1 MLDFKRSLRYCLLEK
16 HKGGMEMAS
25 ISCRENKNGIVY
37 RIQVKV
43 KDNGNGKYIVRSMT
57 WEPPES
63 LSNKQAEREV
73 IVVAKEYEDKIK
85 KQLDCCVKNTN
96 DDKIT
101 FKEFAETWLEK
112 CKQEN
117 SASYYVSSSRAIE
130 TANNYI
136 GGYKLVDL
144 TPRIIQNFYDKID
157 KFKMNKVIVT
167 PKENKIRERM
177 AKLNLSYTDVAKKS
191 GKGMLTAALAG
202 SNVKEN
208 SAKTISKALGT
219 TVNSLFDVK
228 KESKPYAHETIHR
241 IKRTVRAILAVAKRQ
256 RLIQDNWASAD
267 YIEFPKKPKVEIEFL
282 DDADAK
288 KLYMALQKS
297 NDIRHKTALMTLLLT
312 GLRRG
317 ELCGLEWDD
326 IDFKQGTLT
335 VERSVTTV
343 KGFGVI
349 EKDPKTESSKRTMS
363 LPESLIQQLKEY
375 KEWQAELA
383 KSLGD
388 RWVNTGRIFTAEFGD
403 KIHPSVVMGWLKKVC
418 ADNNLPRVTL
428 HSLRHT
434 NITLQ
439 IMAGVPLVIVS
450 GRAGHARTSTT
461 TDVYSH
467 FLKSSDKEA
476 AEKLNNLFG

>member
-1 MLDFKRSLRYCLLEK
+1 
-16 HKGGMEMAS
+16 MAS

-43 KDNGNGKYIVRSMT
+43 KDKGNGKDIVRSMT
-57 WEPPES
+57 WQPPES

-96 DDKIT
+96 DDRTT
-101 FKEFAETWLEK
+101 FQEFAETWLEK

-117 SASYYVSSSRAIE
+117 SASYYVSSIRAIE
-130 TANNYI
+130 TANEYI
-136 GGYKLVDL
+136 GGYKLVDI

-157 KFKMNKVIVT
+157 KLKINKVIIT

-177 AKLNLSYTDVAKKS
+177 AKLNLSYMDVAKKS

-208 SAKTISKALGT
+208 SAKTIAKALGT
-219 TVNSLFDVK
+219 TINSLFDVK
-228 KESKPYAHETIHR
+228 RESLPYAHETIHKV
-241 IKRTVRAILAVAKRQ
+241 KRTVRAILAIAKKQ

-267 YIEFPKKPKVEIEFL
+267 YIEFPKKPKVEIEYL
-282 DDADAK
+282 DDIDAK
-288 KLYMALQKS
+288 KLYEILQNSDNIK
-297 NDIRHKTALMTLLLT
+297 HKTSLMTLLLT

-326 IDFKQGTLT
+326 INFEQGTLT

-343 KGFGVI
+343 KGFGLV
-349 EKDPKTESSKRTMS
+349 EKEPKTESSKRTMS
-363 LPESLIQQLKEY
+363 LPDNLLNQLREY
-375 KEWQAELA
+375 KVWQKELA
-383 KSLGD
+383 ESLGD
-388 RWVNTGRIFTAEFGD
+388 RWINTNRLFTAEFGD
-403 KIHPSVVMGWLKKVC
+403 KIHPSVVMSWLKKVC
-418 ADNNLPRVTL
+418 ADNNLPPVTL